1 MDFEFAPEDEAY
13 RQQVRQWLET
23 HHPGTSPGPHGS
35 PAWLQ
40 WAKDWQRCAHEAGY
54 VGFGWPQ
61 EYGGLE
67 GSLTQQVILAQEIV
81 RARVPPFVG
90 QMGIRMLGPT
100 LLHYGSEAQKQRYLP
115 AILRAEE
122 IWCQGYSEPNA
133 GSDLAS
139 LQTRAVEDGDDFV
152 VNGQKIWTSGAHY
165 ADFCFLLV
173 RTDPEAPKH
182 RGISYLIVDMH
193 SPGIT
198 VKPLRQ
204 MTGGAN
210 FNETYFEHV
219 RVPKHHLIGE
229 LNRGWYHAT
238 TTLSYERALLA
249 NSARTELFFEDL
261 LELARQRTYQGLPAT
276 EHPVMR
282 QQIAQLK
289 IETEIAKL
297 LFYRNLTTQLRGAIP
312 GPEASIM
319 KLYSTELNHRICEA
333 ALQMMGPYAGLWHDS
348 KYVVDDGIWQ
358 YEHMYT
364 RGLIIGGGTSQIQ
377 KNIIGERA
385 LGLPK

>member
-1 MDFEFAPEDEAY
+1 MDFAFAQTDEDY
-13 RQQVRQWLET
+13 RATLRQWLAT
-23 HHPGTSPGPHGS
+23 NHPGKAPGAPGS

-40 WAKDWQRCAHEAGY
+40 WAQAWQRQAYEAGY
-54 VGFGWPQ
+54 IGLGWPP
-61 EYGGLE
+61 EYGGKE
-67 GSLTQQVILAQEIV
+67 GSLTQQVIITQEMV
-81 RARVPPFVG
+81 RARAPAFVG
-90 QMGIRMLGPT
+90 QMGLRMLAPT
-100 LLHYGSEAQKQRYLP
+100 LLHYGTEAQKQRYLP

-139 LQTRAVEDGDDFV
+139 LQTQAVLEGDDFI

-165 ADFCFLLV
+165 ADYCFLLV
-173 RTDPEAPKH
+173 RTDVDAPKH
-182 RGISYLIVDMH
+182 RGISYVIVDMR

-198 VKPLRQ
+198 VKPLKQ
-204 MTGGAN
+204 MTGGAS
-210 FNETYFEHV
+210 FNETFFDHV
-219 RVPKHHLIGE
+219 RVPKHNLIGE

-238 TTLSYERALLA
+238 TTLSYERTLLA
-249 NSARTELFFEDL
+249 NSARTELFFDDL
-261 LELARQRTYQGLPAT
+261 LALARRTTYHGMPAT
-276 EHPVMR
+276 QHPVMR
-282 QQIAQLK
+282 QKIAQLHL
-289 IETEIAKL
+289 ETAIARL
-297 LFYRNLTTQLRGAIP
+297 LFYRHLTTEIRGDIP

-319 KLYSTELNHRICEA
+319 KLYSTELNHRICET
-333 ALQMMGPYAGLWHDS
+333 ALDMMGPYASLWHDS

>member
-1 MDFEFAPEDEAY
+1 MDFEFSSRDEAF
-13 RQQVRQWLET
+13 RQQVRQWLSD
-23 HHPGTSPGPHGS
+23 HHPGKPPGPHSS

-40 WAKDWQRCAHEAGY
+40 WAKDWQRQAYEAGY
-54 VGFGWPQ
+54 LGMGWPDA
-61 EYGGLE
+61 YGGVE
-67 GSLTQQVILAQEIV
+67 GSLTQQVVLTQEMV

-90 QMGIRMLGPT
+90 QMGMRMLAPT
-100 LLHYGSEAQKQRYLP
+100 LLRYGSEEQKQRYLKP
-115 AILRAEE
+115 ILQAAE

-139 LQTRAVEDGDDFV
+139 LQTRAEEDGDDFV

-173 RTDPEAPKH
+173 RTDLEAPKH
-182 RGISYLIVDMH
+182 RGISYLIVDMK

-204 MTGGAN
+204 MTGAAT
-210 FNETYFEHV
+210 FNETFFDNV
-219 RVPKHHLIGE
+219 RVPKTNLIGE

-238 TTLSYERALLA
+238 TTLSYERTLLA
-249 NSARTELFFEDL
+249 NSARTELFFEDML
-261 LELARQRTYQGLPAT
+261 TLARRHSEQGLAAT
-276 EHPVMR
+276 SDPVLR
-282 QQIAQLK
+282 QKIAQLK

-297 LFYRNLTTQLRGAIP
+297 LFLRNLTTELRGDIP

-319 KLYSTELNHRICEA
+319 KLYSTELNHRICNTAIE
-333 ALQMMGPYAGLWHDS
+333 LMGPYAGLWQDS
-348 KYVVDDGIWQ
+348 DYVVDNGMWH
-358 YEHMYT
+358 YEHMFT
-364 RGLIIGGGTSQIQ
+364 LGLIIGGGTSQIQ
-377 KNIIGERA
+377 KNIIAERA

>member
-1 MDFEFAPEDEAY
+1 MDFAFSPADERY
-13 RQQVRQWLET
+13 RQQVRQWLGE
-23 HHPGTSPGPHGS
+23 HHPGIPPGPHGS
-35 PAWLQ
+35 AAWLQ
-40 WAKDWQRCAHEAGY
+40 WARHWQRCAYEAGY
-54 VGFGWPQ
+54 VGLGWPQ
-61 EYGGLE
+61 QYGGVA
-67 GSLTQQVILAQEIV
+67 GSLTQQVILTQELV
-81 RARVPPFVG
+81 RARTPQFVG
-90 QMGIRMLGPT
+90 QMGLRMLGPT
-100 LLHYGSEAQKQRYLP
+100 LLHYGSEAQRQRYLP
-115 AILRAEE
+115 RILRAEE

-139 LQTRAVEDGDDFV
+139 LQTQAVEDGDDFV

-173 RTDPEAPKH
+173 RTDPHAPKH
-182 RGISYLIVDMH
+182 RGISYLLVDMR

-198 VKPLRQ
+198 VKPLKQ
-204 MTGGAN
+204 MTGTAH
-210 FNETYFEHV
+210 FNETFFENV
-219 RVPKHHLIGE
+219 RVPKENLVGA

-238 TTLSYERALLA
+238 TTLAYERTLLA
-249 NSARTELFFEDL
+249 NSARTELFFEDM
-261 LELARQRTYQGLPAT
+261 LALAGRSIYQGLPAT
-276 EHPVMR
+276 KHAVMR
-282 QQIAQLK
+282 QTIAQLK

-297 LFYRNLTTQLRGAIP
+297 LFYRNLTTELRGDIP

-319 KLYSTELNHRICEA
+319 KLYSTELNHRICDT
-333 ALQMMGPYAGLWHDS
+333 ALDLMGPYAALWHDS
-348 KYVVDDGIWQ
+348 KYVVDDGMWQ

>member
-1 MDFEFAPEDEAY
+1 MDFAFSPDDEAY
-13 RQQVRQWLET
+13 RQQVRRWLAEN
-23 HHPGTSPGPHGS
+23 HPGKPPGPEGS
-35 PAWLQ
+35 PAWLR
-40 WAKDWQRCAHEAGY
+40 WAKDWQRRAYEAGY
-54 VGFGWPQ
+54 VGLGWPK
-61 EYGGLE
+61 EYGGVE
-67 GSLTQQVILAQEIV
+67 GTLTQQVILTQEMV
-81 RARVPPFVG
+81 RARVPRFVG
-90 QMGIRMLGPT
+90 QMGLHMLAPT
-100 LLHYGSEAQKQRYLP
+100 LMHYGTEAQKQRYLP
-115 AILRAEE
+115 RILTAEE

-139 LQTRAVEDGDDFV
+139 LQTQAVEDGDDFI

-173 RTDPEAPKH
+173 RTDPTAPKH
-182 RGISYLIVDMH
+182 RGISYLIVDMK

-198 VKPLRQ
+198 VKPLKQ

-210 FNETYFEHV
+210 FNETFFDNV
-219 RVPKHHLIGE
+219 RVPKQNLIGE

-238 TTLSYERALLA
+238 TTLSYERTLLA
-249 NSARTELFFEDL
+249 NSARTELFFEDML
-261 LELARQRTYQGLPAT
+261 ALARRSTYQGLPAT
-276 EHPVMR
+276 KHPVMR
-282 QQIAQLK
+282 QTIAQLK

-297 LFYRNLTTQLRGAIP
+297 LFYRNLTTELRGAIP

-333 ALQMMGPYAGLWHDS
+333 ALEMMGPYASLWHDS
-348 KYVVDDGIWQ
+348 KYVVDDGVWQ
-358 YEHMYT
+358 HEHMYT

>member
-1 MDFEFAPEDEAY
+1 MDFAFSPADESY
-13 RQQVRQWLET
+13 RQQVRRWLVE
-23 HHPGTSPGPHGS
+23 HHPGTPPGPHGS
-35 PAWLQ
+35 AAWLQ
-40 WAKDWQRCAHEAGY
+40 WARDWQRRAYEAGY
-54 VGFGWPQ
+54 VGLGWPQ
-61 EYGGLE
+61 QYGGVA
-67 GSLTQQVILAQEIV
+67 GSLTQQVILTQELV
-81 RARVPPFVG
+81 RARAPQFVG
-90 QMGIRMLGPT
+90 QMGLRMLGPT
-100 LLHYGSEAQKQRYLP
+100 LLHYGSAAQRQRYLP
-115 AILRAEE
+115 RILRAEE

-139 LQTRAVEDGDDFV
+139 LQTQAVEDGDDFV

-173 RTDPEAPKH
+173 RTDPHAPKH
-182 RGISYLIVDMH
+182 RGISYLLVDMR

-198 VKPLRQ
+198 VKPLKQ
-204 MTGGAN
+204 MTGTAH
-210 FNETYFEHV
+210 FNETFFENV
-219 RVPKHHLIGE
+219 RVPKDNLLGE
-229 LNRGWYHAT
+229 LHRGWYYAT
-238 TTLSYERALLA
+238 TTLSYERTLLA

-261 LELARQRTYQGLPAT
+261 LALAGRSTYQGLPAT
-276 EHPVMR
+276 KHAVMR
-282 QQIAQLK
+282 QTIAQLK

-297 LFYRNLTTQLRGAIP
+297 LFYRHLTTELRGGIP

-319 KLYSTELNHRICEA
+319 KLYSTELNHRICDT
-333 ALQMMGPYAGLWHDS
+333 ALHLMGPYASLWHDS
-348 KYVVDDGIWQ
+348 KYVVDDGTWQ